1 MLPRDEAADAD
12 QPLRASQNTLGYN
25 LAALKY
31 LQRQHEA
38 NKVADFY
45 EKDVLGTGLGG
56 SGSMADEKDVRAMI
70 EASAKKRK
78 RATMRS

>member
-1 MLPRDEAADAD
+1 MRLTKL
-12 QPLRASQNTLGYN
+12 LRRLFQNTLGYN

-38 NKVADFY
+38 NKVAEFY
-45 EKDVLGTGLGG
+45 EKDVLGTGMSGG
-56 SGSMADEKDVRAMI
+56 SGNMADEKDVRAML

-78 RATMRS
+78 RATMQS